1 MKILQ
6 DLRYGTRI
14 LAKSP
19 GTTLVMVLIL
29 GVGIAASTAIFS
41 LVNAVF
47 FKPAA
52 VSQPDAL
59 VKVFARGPHGGH
71 GAGFS
76 YPEYV
81 SLRDHNSSFQSL
93 AAETQI
99 AQIHTVFGDEA
110 AEMRSDFVSSNYF
123 STLGVRPL
131 IGRFFLPEEDAV
143 PDRNSVAVISAE
155 LWKQHFHSDPGVVNR
170 TITVNRV
177 RFQIV
182 GVAAPQFSGIHAGD
196 PQALWMPLMML
207 HTAAFFGNCPHEFD
221 CSVVDDLVGR
231 LSPGRKR
238 RDAEDEL
245 SRIVVWSASDW
256 PASAG
261 RREIVTFPAAGV
273 DPDYRA
279 DFSVQMRLLMSV
291 ATLLLVVSCANLAG
305 LFLARSVSRS
315 REIAVRL
322 SIGASRFRIA
332 RQLMT
337 ESVLLAFLS
346 CLIGLALSILARDAL
361 AGFYTV
367 DSEGFRHVFDLGL
380 DRRVFFFSLGVT
392 ILTSLLFGLYPAIR
406 ASKQDLVTQLKEGS
420 GAAGSQRSGW
430 LRQLLVAG
438 QVALS
443 LVLLA
448 SAGLLVRSSQT
459 LLRGTN
465 FDPEH
470 VAVLRVRPEL
480 LNYTPR
486 QNEELFPRL
495 VERLS
500 ALPGVGTVTWV
511 RGGEGL
517 IWEWR
522 SGREV
527 RVNRPGSA
535 TDPFEV
541 RHHDIGH
548 NFFSTLR
555 IPLVEGRE
563 FSEHDGPTS
572 ARVAIVNETLAHRL
586 WPDGSILGR
595 NIIVNN
601 QTAQVVGIAR
611 DIQPQNSLTA
621 PDSYLFLP
629 FWQSDPGK
637 EGDIRLALRVQG
649 DPDSALLAMRRAIQE
664 IDANLPVGEDMSIV
678 KQIETQYMPV
688 MLSRFVISCCGAIAL
703 CLSAIGLFS
712 VLTYSVRTRTREIG
726 VRMALGAQISAVV
739 QMVIRQG
746 LTTSLMGIG
755 AGVILALVATR
766 FLGAWLYG
774 LRTADFLVFA
784 AAAAVLLLVAIAASY
799 LPARAAAGVDPM
811 IALRQE

>member
-1 MKILQ
+1 MTILQ

-14 LAKSP
+14 LGKSP
-19 GTTLVMVLIL
+19 GTTAVMILIL
-29 GVGIAASTAIFS
+29 AVGIAACAAIFS

-59 VKVFARGPHGGH
+59 VKIFARGPHGGH

-99 AQIHTVFGDEA
+99 AQIHTVFGDGA
-110 AEMRSDFVSSNYF
+110 AEMRADFVSSNYF
-123 STLGVRPL
+123 STLGVQPL
-131 IGRFFLPEEDAV
+131 VGRFFLPDEDAV
-143 PDRNSVAVISAE
+143 PDRNPVTVISAD
-155 LWKQHFHSDPGVVNR
+155 LWRQHFHGDPGVVNR

-177 RFQIV
+177 RFQII
-182 GVAAPQFSGIHAGD
+182 GVAAPRFSGIHTGD
-196 PQALWMPLMML
+196 PEGLWMPFMML
-207 HTAAFFGNCPHEFD
+207 HTAAFFGSCPHEFD

-231 LSPGRKR
+231 LAPGRTR

-261 RREIVTFPAAGV
+261 RREIVTFPAAGI

-279 DFSVQMRLLMSV
+279 EFSVQMRLLMTV
-291 ATLLLVVSCANLAG
+291 AALLLLVSCANLAG

-315 REIAVRL
+315 REMAVRL
-322 SIGASRFRIA
+322 SIGASRARIA
-332 RQLMT
+332 QQLMT

-346 CLIGLALSILARDAL
+346 CIAGLALSIWARDAL
-361 AGFYTV
+361 AGFYNL

-380 DRRVFFFSLGVT
+380 DRRVLLFSFGLTIVT
-392 ILTSLLFGLYPAIR
+392 SVLFGLFPAIR

-430 LRQLLVAG
+430 LRQFLVAG

-448 SAGLLVRSSQT
+448 SAGLLARSSQA

-465 FDPEH
+465 FDPEN
-470 VAVLRVRPEL
+470 VAVLRVRPEM
-480 LNYTPR
+480 LNYTPH
-486 QNEELFPRL
+486 QNEQLFPRL
-495 VERLS
+495 IERLS
-500 ALPGVGTVTWV
+500 SLPGVQAVTWV

-527 RVNRPGSA
+527 RVNRPGSP

-541 RHHDIGH
+541 KHHDIGL

-555 IPLVEGRE
+555 IPLLEGRE
-563 FSEHDGPTS
+563 FSEHDGPSS
-572 ARVAIVNETLAHRL
+572 ARVAIVNQTLAHRL
-586 WPDGSILGR
+586 WPNGSILGR
-595 NIIVNN
+595 NIIVNH
-601 QTAQVVGIAR
+601 QAAQVVGVAR
-611 DIQPQNSLTA
+611 DIQPQNSLVP
-621 PDSYLFLP
+621 PDPYLFLP

-649 DPDSALLAMRRAIQE
+649 DPDSVLPAMRRAIQE
-664 IDANLPVGEDMSIV
+664 IDGNLPVGEDMSMV
-678 KQIETQYMPV
+678 RQIETQYMPV
-688 MLSRFVISCCGAIAL
+688 MLARFVISCCGAIAL

-726 VRMALGAQISAVV
+726 VRMALGAQIGAVL

-746 LTTSLMGIG
+746 LATSLMGIG
-755 AGVILALVATR
+755 AGVILALAATR
-766 FLGAWLYG
+766 FLAAWLYG
-774 LRTADFLVFA
+774 LRAADFLIFA
-784 AAAAVLLLVAIAASY
+784 VAAGLLLLVAVAASY
-799 LPARAAAGVDPM
+799 LPARAAAAVDPL